1 VLGPRRAI
9 ASHAPLG
16 AAPDFETGSHR
27 RATGRSGQPDAE
39 RLYLRQ
45 IARSTLLTREGE
57 VELATR
63 IEEGEREI
71 AAHALGS
78 ALAGRHGLELHDRLQ
93 AGALRARALV
103 RWGADERDE
112 EDMARQRL
120 LAGLARVRA
129 LASGAGA
136 PRRGRSPAAARVHPA
151 LVSLGLGARTID
163 DIVCQLAQC
172 VERQQRLKARLAALR
187 RASDP

>member
-1 VLGPRRAI
+1 MRCARSCRPRPRGLPAPVAAATRPESREPKGGPTRARPWWRRGAGSPPGDDLGFHRGSFVYLGHDVLGPRRAI

-71 AAHALGS
+71 
-78 ALAGRHGLELHDRLQ
+78 
-93 AGALRARALV
+93 
-103 RWGADERDE
+103 
-112 EDMARQRL
+112 
-120 LAGLARVRA
+120 
-129 LASGAGA
+129 
-136 PRRGRSPAAARVHPA
+136 
-151 LVSLGLGARTID
+151 
-163 DIVCQLAQC
+163 
-172 VERQQRLKARLAALR
+172 
-187 RASDP
+187 